1 MQNQIVMCEQL
12 VLDNLH
18 GARPTPSYSR
28 LVDQQRLGGPYRL
41 ETVSQRRTLRSSRS
55 GSHAAWFALSG
66 LTFGAHVILIDT
78 LCVTCPGAVELL
90 IDNLVIGTFGSIQ
103 ALHDFYIPSR
113 LFADQHLALR
123 FATDTESTLPV
134 VAYMT
139 DVGPLDA
146 CVAGGRESHW
156 PLADG
161 QHVLVVR
168 TPRLDSRIVD
178 LQA

>member
-1 MQNQIVMCEQL
+1 MQNQTVMCEQL

-18 GARPTPSYSR
+18 GARPTPSYLR
-28 LVDQQRLGGPYRL
+28 LVDQQRLRGPYSL

-66 LTFGAHVILIDT
+66 STFGAHVICIDT
-78 LCVTCPGAVELL
+78 LCITCPEAVELL
-90 IDNLVIGTFGSIQ
+90 LDNLVIGTFDSIQ
-103 ALHDFYIPSR
+103 TLHDFYIPSR

-123 FATDTESTLPV
+123 FSSDTESTLPV
-134 VAYMT
+134 IAYMT

-146 CVAGGRESHW
+146 CVAGGRESLW
-156 PLADG
+156 PLADDRRA
-161 QHVLVVR
+161 LVVR
-168 TPRLDSRIVD
+168 TPRNESRIVD

>member
-1 MQNQIVMCEQL
+1 MCEQL

-18 GARPTPSYSR
+18 AARPTPSYLR

-55 GSHAAWFALSG
+55 GGTLAQFTLSG
-66 LTFGAHVILIDT
+66 STLGAHVICLDT
-78 LCVTCPGAVELL
+78 LCIEHSTNIDLVL
-90 IDNLVIGTFGSIQ
+90 DNLVIGTFESIQ
-103 ALHDFYIPSR
+103 MLHDFTIPSR

-123 FATDTESTLPV
+123 LATSSELRLPI

-161 QHVLVVR
+161 HHVLVVR
-168 TPRLDSRIVD
+168 TPRRDSRIVH
-178 LQA
+178 LQT